1 MEQFHD
7 GHHVWLRSR
16 DQGTYLR
23 ADDDGSGVSMGQDRA
38 SFHAAWTVHTHHVG
52 DDDILMLHSAANGRY
67 LATGPGWTEQ
77 HLPGGNR
84 ASIILRD
91 LNWDVFDAVS
101 WFAVRSGWGDD
112 VLLRHYSWRFLRAD
126 DTGVIADRFDGR
138 RMARWQWVVEAI
150 PPRNSIPRPPNPSPS
165 FGVFERPIWF
175 QRLAHNELV
184 CMCFTGRSALH
195 LWNQLSSRMGFE
207 PDPNSTM
214 CVRAG
219 TYGRLTPLV
228 TDLPGN
234 NSAMVIFVLPPES
247 LAGFGLTCPN
257 VHAA

>member
-1 MEQFHD
+1 MII
-7 GHHVWLRSR
+7 S
-16 DQGTYLR
+16 
-23 ADDDGSGVSMGQDRA
+23 VSSFMSKKMGFRL
-38 SFHAAWTVHTHHVG
+38 SENLTC
-52 DDDILMLHSAANGRY
+52 ILFAVA
-67 LATGPGWTEQ
+67 ATGRVRIFFRSVLLAQE
-77 HLPGGNR
+77 
-84 ASIILRD
+84 
-91 LNWDVFDAVS
+91 V

-138 RMARWQWVVEAI
+138 RIGEVAVGGGGWWR
-150 PPRNSIPRPPNPSPS
+150 PSPR
-165 FGVFERPIWF
+165 GTPYLGLRILRPHSVSLSVPSGSSDLHIMSW
-175 QRLAHNELV
+175 
-184 CMCFTGRSALH
+184 SALH

>member
-1 MEQFHD
+1 MII
-7 GHHVWLRSR
+7 S
-16 DQGTYLR
+16 
-23 ADDDGSGVSMGQDRA
+23 VSSFMSKKMGFRL
-38 SFHAAWTVHTHHVG
+38 SENLTC
-52 DDDILMLHSAANGRY
+52 ILFAVA
-67 LATGPGWTEQ
+67 ATG
-77 HLPGGNR
+77 R
-84 ASIILRD
+84 
-91 LNWDVFDAVS
+91 
-101 WFAVRSGWGDD
+101 VRIFFRS
-112 VLLRHYSWRFLRAD
+112 VLLA
-126 DTGVIADRFDGR
+126 
-138 RMARWQWVVEAI
+138 QE
-150 PPRNSIPRPPNPSPS
+150 PS